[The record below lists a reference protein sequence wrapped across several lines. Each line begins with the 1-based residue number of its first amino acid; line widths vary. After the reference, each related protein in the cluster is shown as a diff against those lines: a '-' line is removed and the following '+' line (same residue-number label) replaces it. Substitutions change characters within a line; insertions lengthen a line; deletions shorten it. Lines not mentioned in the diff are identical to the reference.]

1 MEKKTIGKFIAVLR
15 KANGMT
21 QQDLGDKLF
30 VSDKTVSRWERDE
43 CNPDLSLIPAIAEIF
58 GITTDELLRGERNA
72 PISEEWQSEDT
83 AIKQKKKSEKQFKAI
98 LLARKR
104 KFDNLSLISIGI
116 SLLGLIV
123 GMIINLGFSKGLIA
137 FFVTSAFLL
146 AGTICQ
152 ICFTSS
158 IKVAVNDDDDYREL
172 IEAGNTSYLQKAIT
186 VCFINL
192 SIFAFCLP
200 LVTLIN
206 GANFGLEFGSWILYG
221 IAFAVAGIILAYLIY
236 RIIIKPA
243 LISRNILIFN
253 EAGLAREKYTR
264 KLLIRLSSVSL
275 VITILIGIA
284 ISVIDSIGTAGFADK
299 IVLET
304 PEEFKEYM
312 ESSYDEA
319 KDESG
324 DWYYDADGN
333 LVGSALI
340 IDEDNPEPFKNY
352 VVLRDKQG
360 NEILEYYYHFDL
372 YSHIEYNT
380 ESDDR
385 CPITVYTRKA
395 MREAEVL
402 VSEIKSMLGIAI
414 IAEIALF
421 AGIYIIKA
429 AKKKN

>member
-21 QQDLGDKLF
+21 QKDLGDKLF

-43 CNPDLSLIPAIAEIF
+43 CAPELSLIPAIAEIF

-72 PISEEWQSEDT
+72 PVYDEEPSEDVV
-83 AIKQKKKSEKQFKAI
+83 IKQKKKSEKQFKAMLFSI
-98 LLARKR
+98 KR
-104 KFDNLSLISIGI
+104 KFDNLTLISIGI
-116 SLLGLIV
+116 SLFGLII

-137 FFVTSAFLL
+137 FFVSSAFLL

-152 ICFTSS
+152 ICFTSNAR
-158 IKVAVNDDDDYREL
+158 IAINEDDDYREL
-172 IEAGNTSYLQKAIT
+172 TEAANTAFLQKSIAVYFVNIA
-186 VCFINL
+186 
-192 SIFAFCLP
+192 IFAFCLP

-206 GANFGLEFGSWILYG
+206 GANFGLGFGSWILYG

-243 LISRNILIFN
+243 LICRNILIFN
-253 EAGLAREKYTR
+253 EVGLAREKYTR

-275 VITILIGIA
+275 VIAILLGIA
-284 ISVIDSIGTAGFADK
+284 ITVVDSIGTAGFADK

-319 KDESG
+319 KYESG
-324 DWYYDADGN
+324 DWYYDANGN

-340 IDEDNPEPFKNY
+340 IDENDPEPFKNY
-352 VVLRDKQG
+352 VILRDKQG
-360 NEILEYYYHFDL
+360 NEILQYYYHSNL
-372 YSHIEYNT
+372 YSHIQYNT
-380 ESDDR
+380 DSEDQ
-385 CPITVYTRKA
+385 CPITIYTREA
-395 MREAEVL
+395 MREAGVL
-402 VSEIKSMLGIAI
+402 ISEIKSMLGIAI
-414 IAEIALF
+414 FAEVALF
-421 AGIYIIKA
+421 AGIYIIKV

>member
-21 QQDLGDKLF
+21 QKDLGDKLF

-43 CNPDLSLIPAIAEIF
+43 CTPELSLIPAIAEIF
-58 GITTDELLRGERNA
+58 GITTDELLRGEKNN
-72 PISEEWQSEDT
+72 PDT
-83 AIKQKKKSEKQFKAI
+83 LTADEPKPSAKAEKQFKAM
-98 LLARKR
+98 LFGRR
-104 KFDNLSLISIGI
+104 RRFDNLTLISVGI

-137 FFVTSAFLL
+137 FFVSSAFLL

-152 ICFTSS
+152 ICFTSNAR
-158 IKVAVNDDDDYREL
+158 IAINEDDDYREL
-172 IEAGNTSYLQKAIT
+172 TETANTSYLQKSVAVYFVNIA
-186 VCFINL
+186 
-192 SIFAFCLP
+192 IFAFCLP

-206 GANFGLEFGSWILYG
+206 GANFGLGFDSWILYG
-221 IAFAVAGIILAYLIY
+221 ITFAVAGIILAYLIY

-243 LISRNILIFN
+243 MIRRNILIFN
-253 EAGLAREKYTR
+253 EAVLAREKYTR

-275 VITILIGIA
+275 VIAILLGVAIA
-284 ISVIDSIGTAGFADK
+284 VVDSIGATGFADK
-299 IVLET
+299 VVLET

-319 KDESG
+319 KNESG
-324 DWYYDADGN
+324 EWYYDADGN
-333 LVGSALI
+333 LVGSSLI
-340 IDEDNPEPFKNY
+340 IDEDNPEPFKNS

-360 NEILEYYYHFDL
+360 NEILKYYYHNNL

-380 ESDDR
+380 ESEDQ
-385 CPITVYTRKA
+385 CPITVYTREA
-395 MREAEVL
+395 MREARVL
-402 VSEIKSMLGIAI
+402 ISEIKAVLGIAI

-421 AGIYIIKA
+421 AGIYIIKVT
-429 AKKKN
+429 KKKY